1 MLPANAGGAGDQSV
15 IAVDDV
21 EWSSVG
27 CEVGGCAVV
36 RGSVGFLGEAGHNA
50 AVVVVWVVVGGVVV
64 GLS

>member
-1 MLPANAGGAGDQSV
+1 MLPANASGAGDQSV

-27 CEVGGCAVV
+27 SEVSGCAVV

-50 AVVVVWVVVGGVVV
+50 VVVVVWAVVGGVVV